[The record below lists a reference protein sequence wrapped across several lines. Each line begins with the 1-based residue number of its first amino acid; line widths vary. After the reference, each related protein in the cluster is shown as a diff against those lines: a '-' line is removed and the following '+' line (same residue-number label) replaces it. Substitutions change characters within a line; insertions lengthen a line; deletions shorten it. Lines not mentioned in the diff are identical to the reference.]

1 MSSYYPPI
9 TYIVP
14 PSEDG
19 WLLKTILQKRMDVS
33 RKLLSRLKMTE
44 QGIMLNGERV
54 YISVRVSSGDR
65 VEIRMEQETSEDI
78 LPQDIP
84 FEILYEDEHL
94 LVVNKAAG
102 IIVHPT
108 HGHYTDTLANGVV
121 HYWAAKGEQY
131 RFRPVHRL
139 DQETSGVLV
148 IAKNP
153 YSHQHISEQ
162 MIAGTVDK
170 RYAAFV
176 HGVPALPAGDIDGPI
191 DRDPAQPHRRIV
203 TPDGYPSLTRY
214 EVKEVFPGRAARV
227 ELKLE
232 SGRTHQIRVH
242 MSSIGC
248 PLIGDGM
255 YRHRLY
261 GRMQAVAVLAPVEGQ
276 EAALVPPAI
285 EEQGAEQTP
294 PAVEGQEAELA
305 LSAEDKLTP
314 EEAAQ
319 LARIVELDAA
329 IPRQALHA
337 VRLSFKHPIGL
348 AELVF
353 EASLPPDMALLEQK
367 LRQETAAD

>member
-54 YISVRVSSGDR
+54 YISVKVAAGDR
-65 VEIRMEQETSEDI
+65 VEIRMEQETSADI

-84 FEILYEDEHL
+84 FDILYEDEHL

-102 IIVHPT
+102 MIVHPT

-176 HGVPALPAGDIDGPI
+176 HGVPASPAGDIDGPI
-191 DRDPAQPHRRIV
+191 DRDPAEPHRRIV

-214 EVKEVFPGRAARV
+214 EVKEVYGDRAARV

-232 SGRTHQIRVH
+232 TGRTHQIRVH

-255 YRHRLY
+255 YRHPLY
-261 GRMQAVAVLAPVEGQ
+261 GRGPAAEPLAGTAGQADAVLT
-276 EAALVPPAI
+276 AAAYEPAEPEPPAP
-285 EEQGAEQTP
+285 QK
-294 PAVEGQEAELA
+294 
-305 LSAEDKLTP
+305 LSAE
-314 EEAAQ
+314 EAEQ
-319 LARIVELDAA
+319 LAGIAELDAA

-337 VRLSFKHPIGL
+337 VRLSFKHPLGL
-348 AELVF
+348 EELVF
-353 EASLPPDMALLEQK
+353 EAPLPPDMALLEHK
-367 LRQETAAD
+367 LRHDA

>member
-1 MSSYYPPI
+1 MTSYYPPI
-9 TYIVP
+9 TYRVP
-14 PSEDG
+14 PDEDG
-19 WLLKTILQKRMDVS
+19 WLLKTILQKRMDIS
-33 RKLLSRLKMTE
+33 RKLLSRLKMTDL
-44 QGIMLNGERV
+44 GITLNGERV
-54 YISVRVSSGDR
+54 YISVKVSSGDR
-65 VEIRMEQETSEDI
+65 VEIRMEEETSEDI
-78 LPQDIP
+78 LPQPIP
-84 FEILYEDEHL
+84 FEILYEDGHL

-108 HGHYTDTLANGVV
+108 HGHYTETLANGVV
-121 HYWAAKGEQY
+121 HYWAEKGERV

-176 HGVPALPAGDIDGPI
+176 HGVPAVQSGDIDGPI
-191 DRDPAQPHRRIV
+191 DRDPLEPHRRIV

-214 EVKEVFPGRAARV
+214 EVKEVYPRAASRV

-255 YRHRLY
+255 YRHPLY
-261 GRMQAVAVLAPVEGQ
+261 ARGQAASG
-276 EAALVPPAI
+276 LVPPGSGEREAGLVLPGG
-285 EEQGAEQTP
+285 ETQEARLTLPGGESK
-294 PAVEGQEAELA
+294 EAEL
-305 LSAEDKLTP
+305 SSV
-314 EEAAQ
+314 EAAQ
-319 LARIVELDAA
+319 LAEIAELDAS

-337 VRLSFKHPIGL
+337 VRLSFRHPVTH
-348 AELVF
+348 ADLVF
-353 EASLPPDMALLEQK
+353 EAPLPPDMAQLQAK
-367 LRQETAAD
+367 LRETGAGQ

>member
-1 MSSYYPPI
+1 MTSYYPPI

-14 PSEDG
+14 PDEDG

-33 RKLLSRLKMTE
+33 RKLLSRLKMTDL
-44 QGIMLNGERV
+44 GITLNGERV
-54 YISVRVSSGDR
+54 YISVKVSSGDR
-65 VEIRMEQETSEDI
+65 VEIRMEEETSEDI
-78 LPQDIP
+78 LPQPIP
-84 FEILYEDEHL
+84 FEILYEDGHL

-108 HGHYTDTLANGVV
+108 HGHYTETLANGVV
-121 HYWAAKGEQY
+121 HYWAEKGERV

-176 HGVPALPAGDIDGPI
+176 HGVPAVPSGDIDGPI
-191 DRDPAQPHRRIV
+191 DRDPLEPHRRIV

-214 EVKEVFPGRAARV
+214 EVKEVYPRAASRV

-255 YRHRLY
+255 YRHPLY
-261 GRMQAVAVLAPVEGQ
+261 GQPGASPAPGGALAPEAGALPDGGQ
-276 EAALVPPAI
+276 R
-285 EEQGAEQTP
+285 GAEPTQPGGGQQAAGLTP
-294 PAVEGQEAELA
+294 AGGGQ
-305 LSAEDKLTP
+305 LTP

-319 LARIVELDAA
+319 LAEIAALDAS

-337 VRLSFKHPIGL
+337 VRLSFRHPVTH
-348 AELVF
+348 ADLVF
-353 EASLPPDMALLEQK
+353 EAPLPPDMALLQAK
-367 LRQETAAD
+367 LREIAARE

>member
-1 MSSYYPPI
+1 MYAARRCSANKMTSYYSPI

-54 YISVRVSSGDR
+54 YISVRVSAGDT

-84 FEILYEDEHL
+84 FDILFEDEHL

-102 IIVHPT
+102 MIVHPT

-121 HYWAAKGEQY
+121 HYWAANGVQF

-176 HGVPALPAGDIDGPI
+176 HGVPPEACGDIDGPI
-191 DRDPAQPHRRIV
+191 DRDPEEPHRRIV

-214 EVKEVFPGRAARV
+214 AVKEVYPGRAARV

-242 MSSIGC
+242 MSSVGC

-255 YRHRLY
+255 YRHPLY
-261 GRMQAVAVLAPVEGQ
+261 GKA
-276 EAALVPPAI
+276 
-285 EEQGAEQTP
+285 EQHSGAE
-294 PAVEGQEAELA
+294 G
-305 LSAEDKLTP
+305 SLTP
-314 EEAAQ
+314 EEQMQ
-319 LARIVELDAA
+319 LARIAELDAA

-337 VRLSFKHPIGL
+337 VRLSFKHPV
-348 AELVF
+348 ELTELIF
-353 EASLPPDMALLEQK
+353 EAPLPPDMALLEQR
-367 LRQETAAD
+367 LQQAQETK

>member
-1 MSSYYPPI
+1 MTSYYPPI

-14 PSEDG
+14 PVEDG

-33 RKLLSRLKMTE
+33 RKLLSKLKMTDL
-44 QGIMLNGERV
+44 GITLNGERV
-54 YISVRVSSGDR
+54 YISVKVSAGDQ
-65 VEIRMEQETSEDI
+65 VQIRMEEETSDDI
-78 LPQDIP
+78 LPQSIP
-84 FEILYEDEHL
+84 FEILYEDGHL

-102 IIVHPT
+102 MIVHPT
-108 HGHYTDTLANGVV
+108 HGHYTETLANGVV
-121 HYWAAKGEQY
+121 HYWAEKGERV

-148 IAKNP
+148 IAKDP

-176 HGVPALPAGDIDGPI
+176 HGVPAIPSGDIDGPI
-191 DRDPAQPHRRIV
+191 DRDPQEPHRRIV

-214 EVKEVFPGRAARV
+214 EVKEVYPRAASRV

-255 YRHRLY
+255 YRHPLY
-261 GRMQAVAVLAPVEGQ
+261 GLLGAVPAGAAQQ
-276 EAALVPPAI
+276 EAALPPA
-285 EEQGAEQTP
+285 
-294 PAVEGQEAELA
+294 
-305 LSAEDKLTP
+305 
-314 EEAAQ
+314 EAAR
-319 LARIVELDAA
+319 LAEIAELDAS

-337 VRLSFKHPIGL
+337 VRLSFRHPVTH
-348 AELVF
+348 ADLVF
-353 EASLPPDMALLEQK
+353 EAPLPQDMALLQEK
-367 LRQETAAD
+367 LRQASAR